1 MRFRPCID
9 LHGGAVVQIVGATLR
24 EGAAPVTNFTAAG
37 GAGEYARMFA
47 RDGLAGGHVIMLGPG
62 NADAARDALQGFPG
76 GLQIGG
82 GIDAGSAPGWLAL
95 GAQRVI
101 ATSYVFE
108 GARLSRPRLERLAG
122 AVGAERVVLDL
133 SCRRLE
139 GRYVVMSNRWQT
151 QTDLVIEADA
161 LRALAQYCAE
171 FLIHAVD
178 VEGLQRGPD
187 PELIALLGAIA
198 PIPTTYA
205 GGIRS
210 LDDVAQIERL
220 GAGRLDFTVGSALDL
235 FGGSGLRYR
244 DLLRFGEAPSASGA
258 P

>member
-1 MRFRPCID
+1 
-9 LHGGAVVQIVGATLR
+9 
-24 EGAAPVTNFTAAG
+24 
-37 GAGEYARMFA
+37 MFQ

-62 NADAARDALQGFPG
+62 NEAAAREALAEFPG

-82 GIDAGSAPGWLAL
+82 GIDARSAAGWLAL

-101 ATSYVFE
+101 ATSHLFD
-108 GARLSRPRLERLAG
+108 GAQLSWPRLEALAA
-122 AVGAERVVLDL
+122 AVGADRLVLDL
-133 SCRRLE
+133 SCRPIE

-151 QTDLVIEADA
+151 RTDLAIEPAA
-161 LRALAQYCAE
+161 LRSLAAYCAE

-187 PELIALLGAIA
+187 AELLALLGDAA

-244 DLLRFGEAPSASGA
+244 DLLRFGGAGAGPGA